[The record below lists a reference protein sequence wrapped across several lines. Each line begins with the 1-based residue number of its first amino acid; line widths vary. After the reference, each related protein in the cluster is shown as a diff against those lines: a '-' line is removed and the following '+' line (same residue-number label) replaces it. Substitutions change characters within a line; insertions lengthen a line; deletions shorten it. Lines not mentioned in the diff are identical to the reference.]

1 MIQWII
7 YIEWLEEPENTCY
20 EKAKV
25 MFDIYFKTKRRRD
38 AQNYEGGGLISWLDA
53 MVDLKIIADD
63 CYDCIGQPIVNF
75 YVCKEYPRTEITI
88 EEKINNV

>member
-1 MIQWII
+1 M
-7 YIEWLEEPENTCY
+7 IEWLIYEQYLNAQEMGGY
-20 EKAKV
+20 EKATV
-25 MFDIYFKTKRRRD
+25 TFDIYFKTKRRRD
-38 AQNYEGGGLISWLDA
+38 VSNYVGGGLISWLDA

-88 EEKINNV
+88 EERK